1 MIPAATK
8 TALGIAFAL
17 SMSLLP
23 GCADTESAPPVVS
36 QTVSLPDL
44 SGVQSRHAVELTA
57 ETWERIRQMAEVPA
71 LRANPTNRVAD
82 DVDAARLGHR
92 LFFEPGFSVDGNVSC
107 ATCHD
112 PERAFTDG
120 LPVAQGI
127 GPNARNTPTVL
138 NSAYQRWL
146 TWDGRSDSLWAQ
158 ALEPM
163 ENDLEMAGD
172 RLSIVRTVRDDRD
185 LATAYESLF
194 GPLPVLPETLPPRA
208 RPRRD
213 GRTDALSDAWNGL
226 DQTTRDDIDQVF
238 VNLGKSLGAY
248 QRTLLS
254 GDAPFDRFVASVDSG
269 RYEPQNDFDDAAV
282 RGLGLFAGDAGCW
295 SCHAG
300 PMLTTGE
307 FHNIGIP
314 PVAGGM
320 PTDSGRYEAVQLLK
334 ADPFNAAG
342 EYSDDT
348 TGPNAR
354 LVRGL
359 IDSPENWGRF
369 RTPSLREVARTAP
382 YMHEGR
388 FQTLEEVLRFYST
401 LEGAVQLDHH
411 QEKVLEPLELSE
423 SEIADLAAFLRG
435 LNGMP
440 KTPEFAT
447 APLK

>member
-1 MIPAATK
+1 MSVAPTRTVVGLISALLM
-8 TALGIAFAL
+8 TALSGC
-17 SMSLLP
+17 SDP
-23 GCADTESAPPVVS
+23 GPEPPEPSSTVVS
-36 QTVSLPDL
+36 PDL
-44 SGVQSRHAVELTA
+44 SGVRDRHGVELTA
-57 ETWERIRQMAEVPA
+57 DTWDRIRQMAEVPA
-71 LRANPTNRVAD
+71 LRPNPTNRMAD
-82 DVDAARLGHR
+82 DLEAARLGHR
-92 LFFEPGFSVDGNVSC
+92 LFFEPGFSVDGTVSC
-107 ATCHD
+107 ASCHD
-112 PERAFTDG
+112 PDRAFTDG
-120 LPVAQGI
+120 LAVAQGI
-127 GPNARNTPTVL
+127 EPNARNTPTVL
-138 NSAYQRWL
+138 NAAHQRWL

-163 ENDLEMAGD
+163 ENDREMAGD
-172 RLSIVRTVRDDRD
+172 RLSIVRTVRDDES

-194 GPLPVLPETLPPRA
+194 GPLPELPDSLPQRA

-213 GRTDALSDAWNGL
+213 GRSDALSDAWADL
-226 DQTTRDDIDQVF
+226 DPRTRDDIDHVF

-248 QRTLLS
+248 QRKLLS
-254 GDAPFDRFVASVDSG
+254 GNAPFDRFVSAVDSG
-269 RYEPQNDFDDAAV
+269 RYLPMDDFDDAAV
-282 RGLGLFAGDAGCW
+282 RGLELFAGEAGCW

-334 ADPFNAAG
+334 DDPFNAAG
-342 EYSDDT
+342 RYSDDT
-348 TGPNAR
+348 TGPEAR

-388 FQTLEEVLRFYST
+388 FETLEEVLRFYST

-411 QEKVLEPLELSE
+411 QEKVLEPLDLSD
-423 SEIADLAAFLRG
+423 SEIADLTAFLHSLSG
-435 LNGMP
+435 SP
-440 KTPEFAT
+440 TTPEFAGSP
-447 APLK
+447 AR

>member
-1 MIPAATK
+1 MIAATK
-8 TALGIAFAL
+8 RTALGSTLVLSMMAL
-17 SMSLLP
+17 SACSDR
-23 GCADTESAPPVVS
+23 GTDAPDVS
-36 QTVSLPDL
+36 SPAASPDL
-44 SGVQSRHAVELTA
+44 SGVGASHGVELTA
-57 ETWERIRQMAEVPA
+57 DTWDRIRQMAEVPA
-71 LRANPTNRVAD
+71 LRPNPTNRVAD
-82 DVDAARLGHR
+82 DLDAARLGHR
-92 LFFEPGFSVDGNVSC
+92 LFFEPRFSVDGTVSC

-112 PERAFTDG
+112 PEQAFADG
-120 LPVAQGI
+120 LAVAQGI
-127 GPNARNTPTVL
+127 EPNARNTPTVL
-138 NSAYQRWL
+138 NAAHQRWL

-163 ENDLEMAGD
+163 ENDREMAGD
-172 RLSIVRTVRDDRD
+172 RLSIVRTVRDDES
-185 LATAYESLF
+185 LAAAYESLF
-194 GPLPVLPETLPPRA
+194 GPLPELPDSLPERA

-213 GRTDALSDAWNGL
+213 GRTDALSEAWSAL
-226 DQTTRDDIDQVF
+226 EPATRDDIDQVF

-254 GDAPFDRFVASVDSG
+254 GDAPFDRFVTSVDSG
-269 RYEPQNDFDDAAV
+269 RYRPVDEFDDAAV

-334 ADPFNAAG
+334 DDPFNAAG
-342 EYSDDT
+342 RYSDDT

-388 FQTLEEVLRFYST
+388 FKTLEEVLRFYST

-411 QEKVLEPLELSE
+411 QEKVLEPLDLSD
-423 SEIADLAAFLRG
+423 SEISDLIAFLRS
-435 LNGMP
+435 LNGTP
-440 KTPEFAT
+440 SAPEFAT
-447 APLK
+447 SPY

>member
-1 MIPAATK
+1 MIAVATRSCHRMMIGLSLFVLWGCGDTKPIASVPPA
-8 TALGIAFAL
+8 
-17 SMSLLP
+17 
-23 GCADTESAPPVVS
+23 
-36 QTVSLPDL
+36 PDL
-44 SGVQSRHAVELTA
+44 AGVRSHHGVELTP
-57 ETWERIRQMAEVPA
+57 ETWGRIRQMAEVPP
-71 LRANPTNRVAD
+71 LRENTTNRMAENI
-82 DVDAARLGHR
+82 DAARLGQH
-92 LFFEPGFSVDGNVSC
+92 LFFEPRLSFDGNVSC

-112 PERAFTDG
+112 PALAFTDG
-120 LPVAQGI
+120 LRVAQGI
-127 GPNARNTPTVL
+127 GENARNTPTVL
-138 NSAYQRWL
+138 NAAHHRWL

-172 RLSIVRTVRDDRD
+172 RLSIVRTVINDPELSR
-185 LATAYESLF
+185 AYEALF
-194 GPLPVLPETLPPRA
+194 GPLPELSATLPERA

-213 GRTDALSDAWNGL
+213 GRKDALTKAWFGL
-226 DQTTRDDIDQVF
+226 DETTRSTVDDVF
-238 VNLGKSLGAY
+238 VNLGKALGAY
-248 QRTLLS
+248 QRRLLS
-254 GDAPFDRFVASVDSG
+254 GDAPFDRFVASVDAG
-269 RYEPQNDFDDAAV
+269 RYEPQFEFNDDAV
-282 RGLGLFAGDAGCW
+282 RGLGLFAGEAGCW
-295 SCHAG
+295 ACHAG

-342 EYSDDT
+342 VHSDDT
-348 TGPNAR
+348 GGSNAR

-411 QEKVLEPLELSE
+411 QEEVLVPLGLSD
-423 SEIADLAAFLRG
+423 SEIADLSAFLRG
-435 LNGMP
+435 LNGTP
-440 KTPEFAT
+440 LEPEFA
-447 APLK
+447 ASPFK

>member
-1 MIPAATK
+1 MSVSATRI
-8 TALGIAFAL
+8 LVVFAFAL
-17 SMSLLP
+17 SMSLLS
-23 GCADTESAPPVVS
+23 GCADTESDTPGVS
-36 QTVSLPDL
+36 QPVSLPDL
-44 SGVQSRHAVELTA
+44 SGVQSQHAVELTA

-92 LFFEPGFSVDGNVSC
+92 LFFEPALSVDGTVSC

-112 PERAFTDG
+112 PKRAFTDG

-127 GPNARNTPTVL
+127 GRNARNTPTVL
-138 NSAYQRWL
+138 NSAHQRWL

-172 RLSIVRTVRDDRD
+172 RLSIVRTVRDDPA
-185 LATAYESLF
+185 LAAAYESLF
-194 GPLPVLPETLPPRA
+194 GPLPVLPEALPPRA

-213 GRTDALSDAWNGL
+213 GRTDALSDAWSGL
-226 DQTTRDDIDQVF
+226 DQTTREDIDQVF

-269 RYEPQNDFDDAAV
+269 RYQPEGDFDDAAV

-320 PTDSGRYEAVQLLK
+320 PTDSGRYE
-334 ADPFNAAG
+334 G
-342 EYSDDT
+342 
-348 TGPNAR
+348 
-354 LVRGL
+354 
-359 IDSPENWGRF
+359 
-369 RTPSLREVARTAP
+369 
-382 YMHEGR
+382 
-388 FQTLEEVLRFYST
+388 
-401 LEGAVQLDHH
+401 
-411 QEKVLEPLELSE
+411 
-423 SEIADLAAFLRG
+423 SEI
-435 LNGMP
+435 P
-440 KTPEFAT
+440 K
-447 APLK
+447 